1 MRGRKKSPFINQKED
16 TLQVE
21 AKATRKENEKKNNYK
36 EKSYNYF
43 FVN

>member
-21 AKATRKENEKKNNYK
+21 AKATRKENDKKKINNNNNK
-36 EKSYNYF
+36 EKS
-43 FVN
+43 